1 MRSVEAVVDG
11 SAPIIR
17 RDSVADMPFREASEI
32 DEIDHLRAGQYDLF
46 AVLLGRSPSPGLLA
60 GLADLKGDGSAIG
73 LATSGLAQAA
83 TDADLQAVQREYFD
97 LFVGVGRG
105 ELVPFASYYLT
116 GFLNERPLARLREDL
131 RRLGIEASGEM
142 SEPED
147 HAAIMMETMAGLCA
161 GRFGTKAGADRE
173 FFSRHLEPWA
183 GRFFRDVELAQA
195 SRFYRAVGTLG
206 ATFMD
211 IEAEAFGL
219 ERAS

>member
-1 MRSVEAVVDG
+1 MRSVEAVEDRL
-11 SAPIIR
+11 APIIR
-17 RDSVADMPFREASEI
+17 QDSAIGAPAGDASLI
-32 DEIDHLRAGQYDLF
+32 DEIDHLRAIQYDLL
-46 AVLLGRSPSPGLLA
+46 AVLLGRSPSPDLLA
-60 GLADLKGDGSAIG
+60 SLAELKGDVSAIG
-73 LATSGLAQAA
+73 LATSGLAQVAV
-83 TDADLQAVQREYFD
+83 DADLQAVQREYFD

-147 HAAIMMETMAGLCA
+147 HAAIMMETMAGLCS
-161 GRFGTKAGADRE
+161 GRFETEAGADRE
-173 FFSRHLEPWA
+173 FFGRHLEPWA
-183 GRFFRDVELAQA
+183 GRFFRDVEQAQA

-219 ERAS
+219 ERVS

>member
-1 MRSVEAVVDG
+1 MRSVEAVEDRL
-11 SAPIIR
+11 APIIR
-17 RDSVADMPFREASEI
+17 QDSAAGTPAGDASLI
-32 DEIDHLRAGQYDLF
+32 DEIDHLRAIQYDLL
-46 AVLLGRSPSPGLLA
+46 AVLLGRSPSPDLLA
-60 GLADLKGDGSAIG
+60 SLAELKGDGSAMG
-73 LATSGLAQAA
+73 LAKSGLAQVAV
-83 TDADLQAVQREYFD
+83 DVNLQAVQREYFD

-147 HAAIMMETMAGLCA
+147 HAAIMMETMAGLCS
-161 GRFGTKAGADRE
+161 GRFETEAGADRE
-173 FFSRHLEPWA
+173 FFGRHLEPWA
-183 GRFFRDVELAQA
+183 ARFFRDVEQAQA

-219 ERAS
+219 ERVS

>member
-1 MRSVEAVVDG
+1 MPVGE
-11 SAPIIR
+11 API
-17 RDSVADMPFREASEI
+17 I
-32 DEIDHLRAGQYDLF
+32 DEIDRLRAGQYDLL
-46 AVLLGRSPSPGLLA
+46 AVLLGRSPSPDLLA
-60 GLADLKGDGSAIG
+60 SLAELKGDGSAIG
-73 LATSGLAQAA
+73 LATSGLAQVAVM
-83 TDADLQAVQREYFD
+83 TDLHSVQREYFD

-131 RRLGIEASGEM
+131 RQLGIEATGEM

-147 HAAIMMETMAGLCA
+147 HAAIMLETMAGLCS
-161 GRFGTKAGADRE
+161 GRFGTEAGADRL
-173 FFSRHLEPWA
+173 FFNRHLEPWA
-183 GRFFRDVELAQA
+183 ARFFRDVEQAQA

-219 ERAS
+219 DRVS

>member
-1 MRSVEAVVDG
+1 MRSVEAVEDRL
-11 SAPIIR
+11 APIIR
-17 RDSVADMPFREASEI
+17 QDSAVGAPASDASLI
-32 DEIDHLRAGQYDLF
+32 DEIDHLRAIQYDLL
-46 AVLLGRSPSPGLLA
+46 AVLLGRSPSPDLLA
-60 GLADLKGDGSAIG
+60 SLAELKGDVSAIG
-73 LATSGLAQAA
+73 LATSGLAQVAV
-83 TDADLQAVQREYFD
+83 DADLQAVQREYFD

-147 HAAIMMETMAGLCA
+147 HAAIMMETMAGLCS
-161 GRFGTKAGADRE
+161 GRFETEAGADRE
-173 FFSRHLEPWA
+173 FFGRHLEPWA
-183 GRFFRDVELAQA
+183 GRFFRDVEQAQA

-219 ERAS
+219 ERVS